1 MTASRADVVERP
13 AAKSLRRPSIFDQ
26 ARGFVGRIPAPLWLG
41 VFIVGS
47 ASLRYVQLTDLMPV
61 PWIFPDELIY
71 SELARSFGTSGH
83 FAIRDVPFHE
93 LSFGI
98 TYPILIAPAYAV
110 TDDLPQAYAIARAIN
125 CAVMALAA
133 VPAYLLGRRLLRP
146 GLALLGAVLAVEIPS
161 MAYSGTILSENL
173 FYPVFLFTVLAIARA
188 VERPTALRQVGVLAA
203 ILMAILTR
211 LEAVALVPAYVSAI
225 ALLAWLDS
233 SRGHRRSAFAQR
245 LAAYRLTW
253 ITLAGSAIAITV
265 FELGRGKTPHGLLGA
280 YAVVTDR
287 YSLGDVPQ
295 WFVYHLADLD
305 LYVGI
310 IPFAAAAALALSVL
324 QGRERSRAVKEF
336 VLVSLAVV
344 GWLTLLVAAYAT
356 QAPAERVDERYLF
369 YVVPLFLIA
378 FLVWVDRGLRWP
390 ARVEPV
396 SALVA
401 AALPAALPF
410 DLIVSRNMQAST
422 PGLLPWG
429 GFTKTL
435 AAPSYAWALA
445 LALGV
450 LGGLLFIIGRRR
462 LRLVLPVLVLLN
474 FAVIGFFVTAR
485 YGVVADGA
493 AKLGAASERDWIDRA
508 VPRDSTVVA
517 LWSGRFRR
525 GLEGRY
531 AIWENEIFNRSVGTI
546 YDLREP
552 LKRYTRET
560 RTRIDPSSGVL
571 SDLTG
576 RPVKARYVLSDV
588 TFPLVGSVVARDVR
602 TGVVLYAVGGVVR
615 AAHVPART

>member
-26 ARGFVGRIPAPLWLG
+26 FRRFVAAVPAPLWLG
-41 VFIVGS
+41 VFIVVS

-133 VPAYLLGRRLLRP
+133 VPAYLLGLRLLRP
-146 GLALLGAVLAVEIPS
+146 SLALLGAVLAVEIPS

-173 FYPVFLFTVLAIARA
+173 FYPVFLFTVLAIVRA

-211 LEAVALVPAYVSAI
+211 LEALALVPAYVSAI

-233 SRGHRRSAFAQR
+233 SHGHRRSAFAQR

-253 ITLAGSAIAITV
+253 ITIAGSAVAIIV
-265 FELGRGKTPHGLLGA
+265 FELGRGQTPHGLLGA

-310 IPFAAAAALALSVL
+310 IPFAAAAALALTVL
-324 QGRERSRAVKEF
+324 QGRERSRPVKEF

-356 QAPAERVDERYLF
+356 QAPAERVHERYLF

-450 LGGLLFIIGRRR
+450 LGGLLFIVGRRR

-531 AIWENEIFNRSVGTI
+531 AIWENEIFNRSVGAI

-576 RPVKARYVLSDV
+576 RPVRARYVLSDV

-615 AAHVPART
+615 AAQVPART